1 MDERMMTSELRRH
14 GIKVQ
19 RARLR
24 IFPTLILQIAS
35 ACHPLALCHVSQI
48 SQ

>member
-1 MDERMMTSELRRH
+1 MMTSELRRH

-24 IFPTLILQIAS
+24 IFPTLILQITS
-35 ACHPLALCHVSQI
+35 AYHPLALCHVSQI